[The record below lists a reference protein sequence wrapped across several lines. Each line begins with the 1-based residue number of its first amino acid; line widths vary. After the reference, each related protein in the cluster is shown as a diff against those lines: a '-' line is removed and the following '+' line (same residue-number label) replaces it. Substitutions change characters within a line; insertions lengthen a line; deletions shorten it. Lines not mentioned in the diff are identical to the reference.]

1 MEKKKQLVL
10 ATQNLGKIKE
20 FERLLKSANLKIEV
34 LGLKDFPDMP
44 DVEETGSTFAENSL
58 LKARAIAQFAGLPA
72 LADDS
77 GLCVDALGGDP
88 GIYSARWSGVHG
100 DDQANTAKVLAQLR
114 ELDASSQSGRVDRS
128 ARFVCSVALVFPA
141 NHVHQGRE
149 IVHEADIAGEII
161 DQPIGTNGFGY
172 DPIFRPSGYELTT
185 AQMDSQTKDRISHRG
200 QALAKILPQIEELI

>member
-20 FERLLKSANLKIEV
+20 FERLLKSANLEIEV

-58 LKARAIAQFAGLPA
+58 LKARAIAQFTGLPA

-100 DDQANTAKVLAQLR
+100 DDQANTAKVLTQLR
-114 ELDASSQSGRVDRS
+114 ELDATSQSGRVDRS

-141 NHVHQGRE
+141 NRPHQGRE

-161 DQPIGTNGFGY
+161 DEPIGTNGFGY
-172 DPIFRPSGYELTT
+172 DPIFRPNGYELTT

-200 QALAKILPQIEELI
+200 QALAKILPQIQELI

>member
-20 FERLLKSANLKIEV
+20 FERLLKSANLEIEV

-58 LKARAIAQFAGLPA
+58 LKARAIAQFTGLPA

-100 DDQANTAKVLAQLR
+100 DDQANTAKVLTQLR
-114 ELDASSQSGRVDRS
+114 ELDATSQSGRVDRS

-141 NHVHQGRE
+141 NHPHQGRE

-161 DQPIGTNGFGY
+161 DEPIGTNGFGY